1 MIFKQELS
9 PQNGRY
15 LLLLCFH
22 LAYTIL
28 LRDVSWTF
36 YEKFQKNFSLFLKY
50 VSFKERFSSFFF
62 VSQIEYCVAM
72 QAMDAILFLGKYKS
86 KSPQPD

>member
-1 MIFKQELS
+1 M
-9 PQNGRY
+9 N
-15 LLLLCFH
+15 
-22 LAYTIL
+22 
-28 LRDVSWTF
+28 
-36 YEKFQKNFSLFLKY
+36 FQLKMVVIHHFSVLVFLFFKY
-50 VSFKERFSSFFF
+50 VPFKKRFSIF

>member
-1 MIFKQELS
+1 MLLNCHFMIVFLS
-9 PQNGRY
+9 P
-15 LLLLCFH
+15 
-22 LAYTIL
+22 
-28 LRDVSWTF
+28 
-36 YEKFQKNFSLFLKY
+36 LK
-50 VSFKERFSSFFF
+50 KELPFF

>member
-1 MIFKQELS
+1 MVAIYYF
-9 PQNGRY
+9 
-15 LLLLCFH
+15 FVFIWH
-22 LAYTIL
+22 IVYTIL
-28 LRDVSWTF
+28 LRYVSWTF
-36 YEKFQKNFSLFLKY
+36 YEKFKKNFSLFLKY
-50 VSFKERFSSFFF
+50 VSFKDRFSSFFF